1 MGIVSGIVVYIL
13 LWWLV
18 FFALLPLGVKHDA
31 VTQRGHDPGAP
42 VNPYL
47 WQKVIATTLIA
58 VCLWGAVYGLIV
70 SDLIR
75 FRT

>member
-13 LWWLV
+13 LWWLI
-18 FFALLPLGVKHDA
+18 FFALLPLGVRHETT
-31 VTQRGHDPGAP
+31 TQRGHDPGAP

-47 WQKVIATTLIA
+47 WQKVIATTLVA
-58 VCLWGAVYGLIV
+58 ACFWGVVYGLIA